1 MELVFQDVS
10 DTITA
15 GFAKHHG
22 ASGGKDS
29 MPRMHMS
36 SDRGVRTLTVVECE
50 RLQGFPEGHTEIPYL
65 GRNRDECP
73 HSPRLRSVG
82 NSMAV
87 TVMRWIGERIACQ
100 RS

>member
-1 MELVFQDVS
+1 MQIVFQELS

-29 MPRMHMS
+29 LPRMHVAS
-36 SDRGVRTLTVVECE
+36 QEGVRHLTIVECE
-50 RLQGFPEGHTEIPYL
+50 ILQGFPADYTKVDYL
-65 GRNRDECP
+65 GRTADFCP
-73 HSPRLRSVG
+73 SAPRYKAVG

-87 TVMRWIGERIACQ
+87 AVMKWIGCSIA
-100 RS
+100 SHE

>member
-1 MELVFQDVS
+1 MIFQELS

-29 MPRMHMS
+29 LPRMHVAS
-36 SDRGVRTLTVVECE
+36 SRGVRCLTVVECE
-50 RLQGFPEGHTEIPYL
+50 RLQGFEDNHTMVPYM
-65 GRNRDECP
+65 GRPATACP
-73 HSPRLRSVG
+73 HSPRYKAVG

-87 TVMRWIGERIACQ
+87 SVMRWIGERIACQ
-100 RS
+100 KP